1 MHFNIEVDDG
11 NQIVGYIVP
20 DAASKIASLRITD
33 GERDLIVMP
42 CNQDRPILV
51 TAGRHETGRCG
62 FVINQS
68 IIPDLPGQN
77 SLEIYDQETNLLI
90 YRRRAPSEVVQKK
103 VLRVETHLFPLWGL
117 DDALEPH
124 FQYFHKGIERHGRE
138 TTIQFFELHNSES
151 LYLSGRLLFKQFE
164 SYVSGV
170 FNCIAMIHEPYTEL
184 AERLLTLKH
193 VRKFS
198 KTMLGERD
206 TMILTPAIEFAEA
219 LELDESKLHRAFSS
233 MPKDVIANL
242 ANPLTRQFSA
252 IGFDEMVTRRSVPAA
267 LRTLASCAVI
277 GLREKQEFFLQQ
289 VSELLGTPVGS
300 LSPAPTFAKTAELAV
315 ILGKIPE
322 AAVLIERDLE
332 VYDHVRSA
340 VESALSDH
348 QVQ

>member
-1 MHFNIEVDDG
+1 MHFNVEIDDG

-33 GERDLIVMP
+33 GERDLLVMP

-51 TAGRHETGRCG
+51 TVGRHETGRCG

-68 IIPDLPGQN
+68 IIPDLPEQK
-77 SLEIYDQETNLLI
+77 SLAIYEEETNLLI

-103 VLRVETHLFPLWGL
+103 VLRIETHLFPLWEF

-138 TTIQFFELHNSES
+138 TTTQFFELHNSES
-151 LYLSGRLLFKQFE
+151 LYLSGRLFFKQFE

-170 FNCIAMIHEPYTEL
+170 FNCITLIHEPFMEL
-184 AERLLTLKH
+184 AERLLTLRN

-206 TMILTPAIEFAEA
+206 TMILAPAIEFAEA
-219 LELDESKLHRAFSS
+219 IELDETKLHRAFAS

-252 IGFDEMVTRRSVPAA
+252 ISFDEMVTGRSVPAA

-277 GLREKQEFFLQQ
+277 GLRQKQEFFLRQ
-289 VSELLGTPVGS
+289 VSELLGTP
-300 LSPAPTFAKTAELAV
+300 LETLARSPTLAKAAQLAV
-315 ILGKIPE
+315 ILRKIPE
-322 AAVLIERDLE
+322 ASVLIERDLE

-340 VESALSDH
+340 VESAVRDH
-348 QVQ
+348 QLQ

>member
-1 MHFNIEVDDG
+1 MHFNIDIDDG

-33 GERDLIVMP
+33 GEHDLLTMP

-51 TAGRHETGRCG
+51 TVGRHETGRCG
-62 FVINQS
+62 FVINES
-68 IIPDLPGQN
+68 IIPNLPEKK
-77 SLEIYDQETNLLI
+77 SLEIYDEETNLLI

-138 TTIQFFELHNSES
+138 TTIQFFELNNSES
-151 LYLSGRLLFKQFE
+151 LYLSGRLFFKQFE
-164 SYVSGV
+164 GYVSGV
-170 FNCIAMIHEPYTEL
+170 FSCITMIHEPYTEL

-206 TMILTPAIEFAEA
+206 SMILGPAIEFAEA
-219 LELDESKLHRAFSS
+219 LELDATKLHRAFAA
-233 MPKDVIANL
+233 MPRDVIANL

-252 IGFDEMVTRRSVPAA
+252 ISFDEMVTRRSVPAA

-277 GLREKQEFFLQQ
+277 GLRNEQRFFLQQ
-289 VSELLGTPVGS
+289 VSELLGTPLDA
-300 LSPAPTFAKTAELAV
+300 LSPAPTFGKAAELAN
-315 ILGKIPE
+315 ILRKIPE

-332 VYDHVRSA
+332 VYDHVQSA
-340 VESALSDH
+340 VESALRDH
-348 QVQ
+348 RAQ